1 VLPATK
7 AELPA
12 SDPRAA
18 FRPTVLD
25 GARPALDLAQ
35 MTAVMEAFEDYVDAS
50 FIEFEGV
57 DQPAFVYDEALDLRL
72 ASL

>member
-7 AELPA
+7 THVPA

-18 FRPTVLD
+18 FRPTILV
-25 GARPALDLAQ
+25 GARPALDLEQ
-35 MTAVMEAFEDYVDAS
+35 VTDVMEAFEDYVDAS